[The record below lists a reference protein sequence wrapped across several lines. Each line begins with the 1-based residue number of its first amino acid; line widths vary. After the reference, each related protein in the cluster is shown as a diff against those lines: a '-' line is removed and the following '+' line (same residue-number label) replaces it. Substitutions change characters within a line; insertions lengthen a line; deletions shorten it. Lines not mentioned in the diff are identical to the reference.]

1 MKKTFLALL
10 ATLILMQFPAPAEPQ
25 DELKPVLEKA
35 RANLNNSLQD
45 IIIKREIQTVI
56 SMLAAINSKV
66 IGKELTLDQAKKL
79 GADLLRDLRYGDDKE
94 GYFFADTVEG
104 VNVVLYGRKDV
115 EGINRYNANIRGVY
129 YVKEFIAKG
138 RQGGGYTDYW
148 FPKKDGKD
156 PLRKRSYTLLFEPFG
171 WVVGTGYYL
180 EEETGPKRE
189 P

>member
-1 MKKTFLALL
+1 MKKIFPALL
-10 ATLILMQFPAPAEPQ
+10 AAFILMQIPTLAEPQ
-25 DELKPVLEKA
+25 DKLKPVLEKNS
-35 RANLNNSLQD
+35 ANYTVQD
-45 IIIKREIQTVI
+45 VIIKREVQTAI

-94 GYFFADTVEG
+94 DYFFADTVEG

-115 EGINRYNANIRGVY
+115 EGINRYDANIHDVY

-156 PLRKRSYTLLFEPFG
+156 PLRKRSYSLLFEPFG
-171 WVVGTGYYL
+171 WIVSTGYYL
-180 EEETGPKRE
+180 EDEAVPKRE

>member
-1 MKKTFLALL
+1 MKKTFPVLL
-10 ATLILMQFPAPAEPQ
+10 TTLILMQFPALAEPQ
-25 DELKPVLEKA
+25 DELKPATKEA
-35 RANLNNSLQD
+35 RVNSNNSLQD
-45 IIIKREIQTVI
+45 IIIKSEVQTAI
-56 SMLAAINSKV
+56 SMLASVNSKV
-66 IGKELTLDQAKKL
+66 ISKELTLDQAKKL

-94 GYFFADTVEG
+94 GYFFADTAEG
-104 VNVVLYGRKDV
+104 LNVVLYGRKDV
-115 EGINRYNANIRGVY
+115 EGINRYNANLHGVY

-156 PLRKRSYTLLFEPFG
+156 PLRKRSYTLLFEPFE

-180 EEETGPKRE
+180 DEETTPKRE